1 MNESE
6 KLLYNLIH
14 DELLSTHTDKD
25 TFLKK
30 VGALYDKAQAEINE
44 SQYGFIQNGLRG
56 ILEKTINAYFPAD
69 VREEMWDT
77 FCDAGGMSLL
87 DDVVGIV
94 KDELLASMYQ
104 IVTDMH
110 DSKNS
115 TEPEKKPNT
124 EKKKT
129 LSGSVDDDYPYEWK
143 WKFVD
148 PASGATSYIDKLYI
162 GGKLVY
168 DKDTSKKEAEKK
180 TESNASPPK
189 RRRKPKI

>member
-30 VGALYDKAQAEINE
+30 VGAIYDEAQAEITA
-44 SQYGFIQNGLRG
+44 SQYGFIQNELRG
-56 ILEKTINAYFPAD
+56 IIEKTINAYFPAD
-69 VREEMWDT
+69 VRKEMWDT
-77 FCDAGGMSLL
+77 FCECGGMSLFANVTDIL
-87 DDVVGIV
+87 
-94 KDELLASMYQ
+94 KDELLGALYQ
-104 IVTDMH
+104 VAVDMH
-110 DSKNS
+110 KSKS
-115 TEPEKKPNT
+115 QTEPEKKSSE

-129 LSGSVDDDYPYEWK
+129 LSSSDDDYPYEWK

-168 DKDTSKKEAEKK
+168 DKDASSKEKKK
-180 TESNASPPK
+180 TESQASPP
-189 RRRKPKI
+189 RRKPQI